1 MSELTVKFPEKIV
14 PVLFSPARYKVLYGG
29 RGSGKSWSIARA
41 LLVQGTHK
49 PLRILCAREFQNS
62 IQDSVHALLS
72 DQIRA
77 MGMEGFYEIQRNR
90 ITGRNGTSIGFEG
103 LRHNVTS
110 IKSYEGADVCWVEE
124 AQTVSKE
131 SWDIL
136 VPTIRKPNSE
146 IWVSFNP
153 ELDSDET
160 WRRFVVSPPP
170 GAAVAKVNYSDN
182 PWFPAVL
189 DAERLHAKDSD
200 PDGYLTTWEG
210 HCRQTLD
217 GAIYATEIRQA
228 TESDRIA
235 RVPVDKTKPIDV
247 YFDIGWADYTS
258 AWLGQW
264 VGQEFRMVDYLQGH
278 LRPWSSYLQE
288 LQAKGFVYKTI
299 WLPHDAVA
307 KQLGTGKSIEDMT
320 RAAGFNVRIV
330 PNMSILDGINAA
342 REMFHRVWFDA
353 DKCADGLQCLRRY
366 RWDKDDV
373 RGGFKRAPLHDQYSH
388 GADAFRYA
396 AVASKQ
402 GTKAAPLKYQNAG
415 II

>member
-1 MSELTVKFPEKIV
+1 LSELTVKFPEKIV